1 MPKRRGSSRSS
12 TTLTTLPWRTA
23 PRAGLSS
30 PLTIVVAA
38 VTALLTCFLAM
49 AAVLH
54 SSSAAGATVRHQAD
68 KVCPDGYG
76 PSFTKPRVEPAMVP
90 VLTETVQRHA
100 AEHGF
105 GKPIVSLFTGVT
117 TLEFDGDTYRT
128 RIAYRDGGTE
138 QLRLMDG
145 SAKPG
150 LWMGRDLAHA
160 KDIGV
165 GTRGQQGTLPPV
177 TGIYEDLYNPAPR
190 EWCSVQDLA
199 VQNRLVDTL
208 TGSVL
213 FATDRSTFD
222 SVTGDV
228 ESLERLSITFPESP
242 PGTLGEAKGRVE
254 RSEAL
259 IAAVRADLEAQGVG
273 DVLPGAIPFE
283 RSMEIATQAQGNVL
297 FSILPLAVLSVL
309 VGCGGIATV
318 GLQWYQRRHSQ
329 VRLVSSRGAGPAAIG
344 TLAAFELG
352 LPIVFGGAAG
362 MVAARTLLPAYGPA
376 GAIDPG
382 AVWLGA
388 GISAGVLVASVVLL
402 IVVVGVRAHREFQLG
417 RIAPKRRGWRIVA
430 FFPWEILTAGFAVLG
445 WTRLAAYGG
454 SSTSADPLPQ
464 VDPLALTYPVSVVLT
479 VGLLASRIAWLA
491 LHASH
496 RARFWS
502 KPALQLAI
510 RRLASARAPVTGVL
524 VIGVLAVGTL
534 AVGTSIAAG
543 QRQSLEVKSATLV
556 GANARMNT
564 ESPVGLGTEALPSEV
579 RDTSTIAGKLT
590 GTGSVVLVVDPATF
604 ENAASEATAS
614 AIDRE
619 ELRGLLSRL
628 DGASAGTIP
637 ALRVGHTETQSAAL
651 PGLPDA
657 MAVTDLDVFPL
668 IGAQPGYVISR
679 QALTPE
685 QLNAIPEW
693 LVLSASPLPALTE
706 AFNHAGLSH
715 ANGIGVDTALDA
727 LPFYVVGWTFS
738 FVTVLGAVLG
748 VVAVLA
754 LLVAVETR
762 RRQNALAGAL
772 VVRMGM
778 RPRALLG
785 SHLIELGALAGL
797 AVVTGVICG
806 VTVAGVSVRRFDP
819 ARWLAPRSELPNLT
833 PFVASVIVAG
843 ALIVALAGWI
853 AVRSVRTA
861 RTAELLR
868 A

>member
-1 MPKRRGSSRSS
+1 MPKRRGFA
-12 TTLTTLPWRTA
+12 TTLATLPWRTA

-54 SSSAAGATVRHQAD
+54 SSSAAGATVGHQTD

-90 VLTETVQRHA
+90 VLTDTVGRHA

-128 RIAYRDGGTE
+128 RIAYRDGGTD

-165 GTRGQQGTLPPV
+165 GTRGQQGALPPV

-222 SVTGDV
+222 SITGDF
-228 ESLERLSITFPESP
+228 ESLERLSITFPEGP
-242 PGTLGEAKGRVE
+242 PGTLGEAKDRVD

-259 IAAVRADLEAQGVG
+259 IAAVRADLEAQGIG
-273 DVLPGAIPFE
+273 DILPGAIPFE

-344 TLAAFELG
+344 LLAAFEVG
-352 LPIVFGGAAG
+352 LPIVLGGAAG
-362 MVAARTLLPAYGPA
+362 MVTARALLPAYGP
-376 GAIDPG
+376 GGMIDPG

-388 GISAGVLVASVVLL
+388 GVGAGVLVASVVLL
-402 IVVVGVRAHREFQLG
+402 IGVVGFRAHREFQLG
-417 RIAPKRRGWRIVA
+417 RIAPNRHGWRIVA

-454 SSTSADPLPQ
+454 SSSSADPLPQ

-534 AVGTSIAAG
+534 AVGTSIATG

-556 GANARMNT
+556 GANSRMNT
-564 ESPVGLGTEALPSEV
+564 ETPVGLGAKALPADV
-579 RDTSTIAGKLT
+579 RDTSTVAGKLT

-604 ENAASEATAS
+604 ENAVSTASTAS

-637 ALRVGHTETQSAAL
+637 ALRVGHTDSQSAEL

-657 MAVTDLDVFPL
+657 MPVADLGVFPL
-668 IGAQPGYVISR
+668 IGAEPGYVISR
-679 QALTPE
+679 QSLTQE
-685 QLNAIPEW
+685 QLDAIPEW
-693 LVLSASPLPALTE
+693 IVLSASPLPVLTA

-715 ANGIGVDTALDA
+715 ANGVSTDTALDA